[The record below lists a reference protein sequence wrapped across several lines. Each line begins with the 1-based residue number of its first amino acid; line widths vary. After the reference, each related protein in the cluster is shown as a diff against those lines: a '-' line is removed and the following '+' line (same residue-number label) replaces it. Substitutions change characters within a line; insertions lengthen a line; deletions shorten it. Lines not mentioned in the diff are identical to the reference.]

1 MEHFE
6 ESVAGRL
13 LTLAVAVP
21 LAVGATVTWDDGHV
35 GSVAIM
41 GSVAVGTILAT
52 LGGGAALEERVK
64 YTIAAILA
72 FPPALLL
79 YFPLVA
85 IASRM
90 PSVRA
95 AMALIAFGLVGLL
108 VKGALSRTQSRART
122 PARRVVHRLA

>member
-35 GSVAIM
+35 GSIAIM

-52 LGGGAALEERVK
+52 VGGGLALEDRVK
-64 YTIAAILA
+64 YTIAAALLL
-72 FPPALLL
+72 PPALLL

-85 IASRM
+85 IASRVQ
-90 PSVRA
+90 SVRV

-108 VKGALSRTQSRART
+108 VKGALARTQPR
-122 PARRVVHRLA
+122 PAAPPRRVVQRLA